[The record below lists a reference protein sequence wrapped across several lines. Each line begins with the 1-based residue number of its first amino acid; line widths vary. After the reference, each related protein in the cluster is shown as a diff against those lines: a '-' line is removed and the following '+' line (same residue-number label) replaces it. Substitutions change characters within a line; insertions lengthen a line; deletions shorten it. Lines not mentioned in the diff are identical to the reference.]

1 MECENPARRAASETG
16 DSVMNS
22 ASVSA
27 VEPWCVS
34 LAGASTATEMWA
46 SVSLPKTTVMRRV
59 PVMREGV
66 VAAVRNS
73 HLGLDYKRTERL
85 VVKEAG
91 EQSQDTGQTG
101 RRSSLHVSVSIVSGF
116 WTMHPVASSSKVEER
131 TG

>member
-73 HLGLDYKRTERL
+73 HLGWDDKRTERL

-91 EQSQDTGQTG
+91 EQAQDTGQMG
-101 RRSSLHVSVSIVSGF
+101 QRSSLHVSVSMISGA
-116 WTMHPVASSSKVEER
+116 WTMRPLASS
-131 TG
+131 